1 MDGNTPVNIAGVLA
15 FPNDADGGM
24 ISFIDSDYNL
34 LFRVP
39 DGGNI
44 IITAFD
50 DARKILP
57 CRYIDSSHARIG
69 SDTFHIC
76 QFAEVQERAG
86 AVYAPEHPQPGDI
99 LDTYTIYQLKDIRTV
114 PYAFR
119 AYEEA
124 KGKLKMA
131 HYERAYRGVLAPSV
145 TLDDL
150 YEKHNRNSRPFG
162 HRIHS
167 MSMSDVVVVSRED

>member
-57 CRYIDSSHARIG
+57 CRYIDSS
-69 SDTFHIC
+69 
-76 QFAEVQERAG
+76 Q
-86 AVYAPEHPQPGDI
+86 
-99 LDTYTIYQLKDIRTV
+99 
-114 PYAFR
+114 
-119 AYEEA
+119 
-124 KGKLKMA
+124 
-131 HYERAYRGVLAPSV
+131 
-145 TLDDL
+145 
-150 YEKHNRNSRPFG
+150 
-162 HRIHS
+162 
-167 MSMSDVVVVSRED
+167 